1 MKDMTTIDTL
11 RTQFLNSCIRHR
23 EEKSFLTSDAAYR
36 WGNDIATAWHNYSTY
51 FLRLEE
57 AEQRI
62 EAFEQY
68 LIDNDVKCSWSNND
82 KHGCLSNSRYY
93 FYNGITYRFSDHVH
107 PSGSMTN
114 VGWCDGMLL
123 GKIDLFADPFFIFDV
138 KY

>member
-1 MKDMTTIDTL
+1 MTTIDTL
-11 RTQFLNSCIRHR
+11 RARFLASCFRSNS
-23 EEKSFLTSDAAYR
+23 EKSTLTSDAAYR
-36 WGNDIATAWHNYSTY
+36 WGNDIATAWTNYSTH

-57 AEQRI
+57 AKQRI

-93 FYNGITYRFSDHVH
+93 SYKGITYRFSDHVH

-114 VGWCDGMLL
+114 IYRYDGMLL
-123 GKIDLFADPFFIFDV
+123 GKIDLFADPFFIFVV